1 MSSDLTI
8 VKANSFVQASYSMT
22 LDEMR
27 ILSLTLGVFNP
38 ENPSKRDFEFT
49 VDEFCKHFPDVNP
62 DIAYTQVQNAI
73 RKISRRWMTL
83 RDDEYMLDEVVF
95 VTDRTYFKNEG
106 RFRIM
111 FHERLMP
118 YIAELHNRFT
128 KYKLANIGTLSST
141 HSIRLY
147 ELCSQYRD
155 KGWRQTTVDDLKEWL
170 QITDKYPRYNSF
182 NQRVLT
188 PAVDEINEKTDLLVS
203 VEPVRKG
210 RAVTALK
217 FIISVKDQHSNLTQ
231 EGLTKLKQRPNVET
245 KSHLEGEYYR
255 ECIATRKA
263 DLERLTKEGRPVPVK
278 LYEQLAKFSR
288 KIGENEQAKQYEKLA
303 GKDKPSKPQKA
314 VEPDRFSYLLDTLK
328 IKDHTRET
336 AKELLELSRV
346 DGVNQAHK
354 NLAEGKYKQIMERL
368 DAELEQEVSARAE
381 EYFLDDP
388 DGFNPNNE
396 PNEPLAIDDESEI
409 VVEIQRKQAELDLY
423 LERKKAEIDLLLGKL
438 LKEKNKTA

>member
-155 KGWRQTTVDDLKEWL
+155 KGWRQTTVDDLKDWL
-170 QITDKYPRYNSF
+170 GIKDKYPRYNSF
-182 NQRVLT
+182 REWVIE
-188 PAVDEINEKTDLLVS
+188 PSIAEINAKTDLLVS

-231 EGLTKLKQRPNVET
+231 DGLTNLSRVLDITQFKQA
-245 KSHLEGEYYR
+245 GEYER
-255 ECIATRKA
+255 ECIKIRKA
-263 DLERLTKEGRPVPVK
+263 DVERLENEGRPVPDK
-278 LYEQLAKFSR
+278 AYEQLSKWYRVIGDKDLAR
-288 KIGENEQAKQYEKLA
+288 KYEKKA

>member
-231 EGLTKLKQRPNVET
+231 DGLTNLSLALDKTQFKQA
-245 KSHLEGEYYR
+245 GEYER
-255 ECIATRKA
+255 ACIKIRKA
-263 DLERLTKEGRPVPVK
+263 DVERLENEGRTVPDK
-278 LYEQLAKFSR
+278 AYEQLSKWYRVIGDKDLAR
-288 KIGENEQAKQYEKLA
+288 KYEKLA

-314 VEPDRFSYLLDTLK
+314 VEPKTPLDRFNELFALK
-328 IKDHTRET
+328 DKDHTLET
-336 AKELLELSRV
+336 IEELLALSSIE
-346 DGVNQAHK
+346 GVKPMDKHHAEQTHKRIKQAIIE
-354 NLAEGKYKQIMERL
+354 AC
-368 DAELEQEVSARAE
+368 DDEVRE
-381 EYFLDDP
+381 FLMP
-388 DGFNPNNE
+388 DEGFNPNV
-396 PNEPLAIDDESEI
+396 EPLAIDDEEDEAKILAEI
-409 VVEIQRKQAELDLY
+409 KRKQE
-423 LERKKAEIDLLLGKL
+423 EIDLLLGIV
-438 LKEKNKTA
+438 LKGKNKTA

>member
-95 VTDRTYFKNEG
+95 VTDRTYFKKEG

-128 KYKLANIGTLSST
+128 KYKLVNIGTLSST

-188 PAVDEINEKTDLLVS
+188 PAVDEINAKTDLLVS

-217 FIISVKDQHSNLTQ
+217 FIISVKDQHSNLTKD
-231 EGLTKLKQRPNVET
+231 GLTNLSLVLDRTQFKQA
-245 KSHLEGEYYR
+245 GEYER
-255 ECIATRKA
+255 ECIKIRKA
-263 DLERLTKEGRPVPVK
+263 DVERLENEGRTVPDK
-278 LYEQLAKFSR
+278 AYEQLGKWYR
-288 KIGENEQAKQYEKLA
+288 VIGDKDLAQKYEKLA

-328 IKDHTRET
+328 NKDHTRET

-346 DGVNQAHK
+346 DGVNPAHK
-354 NLAEGKYKQIMERL
+354 NLAERKYKQIMEHL
-368 DAELEQEVSARAE
+368 DAKIVQEVSARAE
-381 EYFLDDP
+381 EYFLDNP

-396 PNEPLAIDDESEI
+396 PNEPLAIDDEEDTAKILAEI
-409 VVEIQRKQAELDLY
+409 KRKQEELDLL
-423 LERKKAEIDLLLGKL
+423 LEKVFKG
-438 LKEKNKTA
+438 KNKTA

>member
-155 KGWRQTTVDDLKEWL
+155 KGWRQTTVDDLKDWL
-170 QITDKYPRYNSF
+170 GIKDKYPRYNSF
-182 NQRVLT
+182 REWVIE
-188 PAVDEINEKTDLLVS
+188 PSIAEINAKTDLLVS

-231 EGLTKLKQRPNVET
+231 DGLTNLSRVLDITQFKQA
-245 KSHLEGEYYR
+245 GEYER
-255 ECIATRKA
+255 ECIKIRKA
-263 DLERLTKEGRPVPVK
+263 DVERLENEGRPVPDK
-278 LYEQLAKFSR
+278 AYEQLSKWYRVIGDKDLAR
-288 KIGENEQAKQYEKLA
+288 KYEKLA
-303 GKDKPSKPQKA
+303 GKDKPSKPQKT
-314 VEPDRFSYLLDTLK
+314 VEPKTPLDRFNELFALK
-328 IKDHTRET
+328 DKDHTLET
-336 AKELLELSRV
+336 IEELLALSSIE
-346 DGVNQAHK
+346 GVKPMDKHHAEKTHKRIKQAIIE
-354 NLAEGKYKQIMERL
+354 AC
-368 DAELEQEVSARAE
+368 DDEVRE
-381 EYFLDDP
+381 FLMP
-388 DGFNPNNE
+388 DEGFNPNV
-396 PNEPLAIDDESEI
+396 EPLAIDDEEDEAKILAEI
-409 VVEIQRKQAELDLY
+409 KRKQEEL
-423 LERKKAEIDLLLGKL
+423 DLLLGKV
-438 LKEKNKTA
+438 LKGKNKTA